1 MCEGWKRISRH
12 EAEFSR
18 ISRLEFII
26 VGDAGGLVASF
37 YSLKTENSNRMGG
50 IE

>member
-1 MCEGWKRISRH
+1 MVCVRVGK
-12 EAEFSR
+12 EFPDTR
-18 ISRLEFII
+18 QNERRLEFII

-37 YSLKTENSNRMGG
+37 YSLKTENSNRMGD